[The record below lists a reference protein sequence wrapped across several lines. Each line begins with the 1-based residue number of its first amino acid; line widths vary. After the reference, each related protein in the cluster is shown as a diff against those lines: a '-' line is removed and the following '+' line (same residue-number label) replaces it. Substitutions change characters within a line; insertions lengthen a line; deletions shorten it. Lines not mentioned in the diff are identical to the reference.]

1 MGCCN
6 GNLDIIEKIV
16 EAGADV
22 EAQDKY
28 GMRPVLWAAW
38 FGHLE
43 AMKFLINSGAT
54 PRCSNKQ
61 GMGILHCAAQNNH
74 INIMNFIF
82 ESLENLKVDETEKS
96 DRTALF
102 LAAEEGHLEAVMRL
116 IDMRC
121 NVTIRDKEGET
132 AVHVAAR
139 KGHQVVVKRLLM
151 MADALVDDRDV
162 EGRTALHVAAENGHT
177 EVVDVLLEF
186 NAGADTET
194 IKGMTPFHYAAMNG
208 HEDVVLTLIKNGAN
222 IDAQNFQGNT
232 PLHLA
237 TLGNYRHI
245 IEILVQSKCNIN
257 LQNSRQQTPI
267 HVAVEN
273 GFQES
278 VEVLLAGGADLTCRE
293 KLGKTPLQLA
303 SRGSFVAI
311 VDMIIKAER
320 YYAVAREY
328 LEQELDYV
336 DPHQYLRTPKHPSS
350 CQMKDILWKLATK
363 QLKPGDWKKLAV
375 YWKFTPDHIR
385 CMEHQYTGPNSHR
398 EHGYRLLMIWLHGV
412 RKDENVIKL
421 LFEALVA
428 IDRRSLAEHIRGK
441 SETNSPKI
449 CMDKMCSMC

>member
-1 MGCCN
+1 
-6 GNLDIIEKIV
+6 
-16 EAGADV
+16 
-22 EAQDKY
+22 
-28 GMRPVLWAAW
+28 MRPVLWAAW

-54 PRCSNKQ
+54 PRCTNKQ
-61 GMGILHCAAQNNH
+61 GMGILHCAAQNSH
-74 INIMNFIF
+74 VHIMNFIF
-82 ESLENLKVDETEKS
+82 ESLEDFKVDEMEKS

-102 LAAEEGHLEAVMRL
+102 LAAEEGHIESVMRL

-121 NVTIRDKEGET
+121 DVTIRDKEGET

-139 KGHQVVVKRLLM
+139 KGHHHVVKRLLM
-151 MADALVDDRDV
+151 IGALVDDRDV
-162 EGRTALHVAAENGHT
+162 DGRTALHVAADNGHAD
-177 EVVDVLLEF
+177 VVDVLLEF

-194 IKGMTPFHYAAMNG
+194 IKGMTPLHFAATNG
-208 HEDVVLTLIKNGAN
+208 HDEVVMTIIKNGAN

-232 PLHLA
+232 ALHLA
-237 TLGNYRHI
+237 TLGNSRHI
-245 IEILVQSKCNIN
+245 IEILIQANCDINIAN
-257 LQNSRQQTPI
+257 NRQQTAI

-278 VEVLLAGGADLTCRE
+278 VEVLLAGGANLSRRE

-320 YYAVAREY
+320 YYAVTREY
-328 LEQELDYV
+328 MEQELDYV

-350 CQMKDILWKLATK
+350 TQMKDILWKLATK
-363 QLKPGDWKKLAV
+363 QLKPGDWKKLAIH
-375 YWKFTPDHIR
+375 WKFTSDHIR
-385 CMEHQYTGPNSHR
+385 CIEHQYTGTTSHR
-398 EHGYRLLMIWLHGV
+398 EHGFRLLMIWLHGV

-428 IDRRSLAEHIRGK
+428 IDRRGLAEQMRGK
-441 SETNSPKI
+441 SEARSPKV
-449 CMDKMCSMC
+449 CMGKMCAMC